1 MTITPKSEQL
11 NSDTLLEQEAKTLK
25 TSFPSN
31 SSPNSKAIFLQQV
44 GALSDDSSLS
54 DLRDSIYQAR
64 GRSETDDDVSS

>member
-11 NSDTLLEQEAKTLK
+11 SSDTLLEQEAKTLK

-31 SSPNSKAIFLQQV
+31 SSPNSKAIFLQQA
-44 GALSDDSSLS
+44 GALSDDSSLA

>member
-1 MTITPKSEQL
+1 M
-11 NSDTLLEQEAKTLK
+11 K

-31 SSPNSKAIFLQQV
+31 SSPNSKAIFLQQA
-44 GALSDDSSLS
+44 GALSDDSSLA